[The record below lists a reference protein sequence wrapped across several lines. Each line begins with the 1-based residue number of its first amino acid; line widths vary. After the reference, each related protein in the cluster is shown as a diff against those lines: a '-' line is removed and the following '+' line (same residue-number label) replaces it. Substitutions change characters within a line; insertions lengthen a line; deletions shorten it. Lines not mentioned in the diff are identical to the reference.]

1 MTKALGILT
10 AALLAVSVAH
20 ARQTAASQPADT
32 TDATL
37 IANERALL
45 DAVAKADKASF
56 SSLFLTTDGVWTTKT
71 GFVPAGLLVN
81 GLDAFKVTKWEIVNP
96 HVTRLDAES
105 AVVLYSWTGAGTFG
119 NQPLAPV
126 TLASTVW
133 TRRNGKWQ
141 AVHHQETDLVK

>member
-10 AALLAVSVAH
+10 VLVFAVSLAH
-20 ARQTAASQPADT
+20 ARHTAASQISDT
-32 TDATL
+32 TDAAL

-56 SSLFLTTDGVWTTKT
+56 SSLFSTEGVWTTKS
-71 GFVPAGLLVN
+71 GFVPAALLVK

-96 HVTRLDAES
+96 RVTPLGADA
-105 AVVLYSWTGAGTFG
+105 AIVVYSWTGSGTYG

-133 TRRNGKWQ
+133 TRRNGKWL
-141 AVHHQETDLVK
+141 AAHHQETDLMK